1 MVSIISITK
10 EQFTNISKS
19 CVPLNIIS
27 LISSVIS
34 CVTFGFIQMY
44 YPNLA
49 DRVSF
54 RLTFAALF
62 CDIGYS
68 SHLLIVLS
76 WNNTPGFLC
85 GYTIWAIVFFGLS
98 SLFFIVCIAL
108 NLHIIFINEYKSRY
122 NFEKYYFIISFTFAL
137 ILSILPV
144 IGNMYGFDEPEES
157 CWYRDSGQEHNI
169 IWQWITLFGWIDA
182 SILYCAIIVIM
193 VIIKLR
199 SVTKN
204 VDDVFAS
211 FPTSQLSGY
220 PALINKN
227 VISSVVRR
235 VVWYPVVPLIAQF
248 CNSFVETYAYVNRV
262 VYYPLFLLC
271 YVGMSLQGL
280 LNALV
285 FSQDIAVTRAFQA
298 VKLHWW
304 ISNVNTYESLYPHR
318 SHNKAII
325 DDFGSILGKSNN
337 FIELKA
343 INYSKADIIRSDE
356 DLINEE
362 IFNDNII
369 NNDITNNVINNIPI
383 NNRVNNN
390 NNNNDNNDDNSV
402 SQPSLLEWLRYIIL
416 IKLFSTPKLSPQL
429 ISLELLSPINSFNG
443 NKPNT
448 YSAPFGKND
457 SKQNITPFDNQNGD
471 QGSSRNNQTN
481 QTNQT
486 NLKNINNPM
495 DITIGDEEV
504 QIDVI
509 HNDVQTKRLSEDL
522 SDKIEAFKLI
532 LKRL

>member
-1 MVSIISITK
+1 M
-10 EQFTNISKS
+10 
-19 CVPLNIIS
+19 
-27 LISSVIS
+27 
-34 CVTFGFIQMY
+34 
-44 YPNLA
+44 
-49 DRVSF
+49 
-54 RLTFAALF
+54 
-62 CDIGYS
+62 
-68 SHLLIVLS
+68 
-76 WNNTPGFLC
+76 
-85 GYTIWAIVFFGLS
+85 
-98 SLFFIVCIAL
+98 
-108 NLHIIFINEYKSRY
+108 
-122 NFEKYYFIISFTFAL
+122 
-137 ILSILPV
+137 
-144 IGNMYGFDEPEES
+144 GNMYGYDGPEAS
-157 CWYRDSGQEHNI
+157 CWYRDSGQENNI

-204 VDDVFAS
+204 VDDVFSS

-304 ISNVNTYESLYPHR
+304 ILNVNTYESLYPHR

-325 DDFGSILGKSNN
+325 DDFGI
-337 FIELKA
+337 
-343 INYSKADIIRSDE
+343 
-356 DLINEE
+356 
-362 IFNDNII
+362 
-369 NNDITNNVINNIPI
+369 
-383 NNRVNNN
+383 
-390 NNNNDNNDDNSV
+390 
-402 SQPSLLEWLRYIIL
+402 SQPSLLEWLRYMLL

-429 ISLELLSPINSFNG
+429 MSLELLSPINSFNG

-448 YSAPFGKND
+448 YSAQFGKNN
-457 SKQNITPFDNQNGD
+457 SKQNITSLDNQNGD
-471 QGSSRNNQTN
+471 QGINVVLPKPVHLKDSSQYSS
-481 QTNQT
+481 
-486 NLKNINNPM
+486 LVLLSHCLNPSTSS
-495 DITIGDEEV
+495 DPLIEV

-509 HNDVQTKRLSEDL
+509 HNDLQPKRLSDDL
-522 SDKIEAFKLI
+522 SEKIEAFKMI

>member
-1 MVSIISITK
+1 
-10 EQFTNISKS
+10 
-19 CVPLNIIS
+19 
-27 LISSVIS
+27 
-34 CVTFGFIQMY
+34 
-44 YPNLA
+44 
-49 DRVSF
+49 
-54 RLTFAALF
+54 
-62 CDIGYS
+62 
-68 SHLLIVLS
+68 
-76 WNNTPGFLC
+76 
-85 GYTIWAIVFFGLS
+85 
-98 SLFFIVCIAL
+98 
-108 NLHIIFINEYKSRY
+108 
-122 NFEKYYFIISFTFAL
+122 
-137 ILSILPV
+137 
-144 IGNMYGFDEPEES
+144 
-157 CWYRDSGQEHNI
+157 
-169 IWQWITLFGWIDA
+169 
-182 SILYCAIIVIM
+182 M

-204 VDDVFAS
+204 VDDVFSS

-262 VYYPLFLLC
+262 VYYPLFLL
-271 YVGMSLQGL
+271 L
-280 LNALV
+280 

-325 DDFGSILGKSNN
+325 DDFGI
-337 FIELKA
+337 
-343 INYSKADIIRSDE
+343 
-356 DLINEE
+356 
-362 IFNDNII
+362 
-369 NNDITNNVINNIPI
+369 
-383 NNRVNNN
+383 
-390 NNNNDNNDDNSV
+390 

-443 NKPNT
+443 NKSNT

-471 QGSSRNNQTN
+471 QGIHVVLPKPVHLKDFSQYSSLVLLSHCLNSSTSSDPLIGSSRNNQTN
-481 QTNQT
+481 QTN
-486 NLKNINNPM
+486 LNNPM
-495 DITIGDEEV
+495 DTTIGDEEV

-522 SDKIEAFKLI
+522 SDKIEA
-532 LKRL
+532 